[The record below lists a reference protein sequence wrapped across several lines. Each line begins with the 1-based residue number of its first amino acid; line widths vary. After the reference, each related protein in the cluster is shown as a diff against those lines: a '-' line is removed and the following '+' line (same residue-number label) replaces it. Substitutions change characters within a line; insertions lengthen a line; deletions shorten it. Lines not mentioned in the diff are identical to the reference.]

1 MDNFNYAIMKNPD
14 FAPAYAERAKLFF
27 SSGNKEE
34 ALKDIDRAIAL
45 QPNCIELEKI
55 KKAFI

>member
-1 MDNFNYAIMKNPD
+1 MKNPD

-27 SSGNKEE
+27 SSGNKEG